1 MTETRDGRRE
11 RKQAEARGIEQFRE
25 HVGNPAPLTMT
36 PQAVYH
42 WNRDDQADA
51 LAAAREAEPD
61 TGFMMRLLALCTL
74 PRTNPGNRD
83 KYIRRNGPF
92 TLVMTATGTAK
103 LPYGTLPR
111 LLLAWVC
118 TEAVRSQ
125 SRTLVLGRSLAEF
138 MRTLGLH
145 PSGGSQRGDR
155 IRLQNQMQRLFN
167 ASVQLVYERDG
178 RSVSVGSLVADRTD
192 FWWDP
197 RRPEDPVLWDSTIEL
212 GEKFFNEIIACPVPL
227 DVNVLKAIKRSP
239 LGLDLYLWLTYR
251 LFGLGEPL
259 SLTWRQLYRQF
270 GSNPVADRRT
280 VDDFRKD
287 VLRELGSSRTH
298 GLVSSTAPRGLSQAE
313 TDAAAHR
320 PQPSRSRESSP
331 RRHGPHDAAP
341 ARVPGPR
348 RASGAARARAHRR
361 AGGDG
366 QDGCGPRRDL
376 LRRRH
381 GDRRNQCRS
390 RPGDGTALRPLNA
403 PESGGRIGVVKR
415 PDNGRIGVVK
425 RPTTARDR
433 SGETPDNGRIGV
445 VKRPD
450 NVQVD
455 QSK

>member
-287 VLRELGSSRTH
+287 VLRELGKLKDAWPSFEYGT
-298 GLVSSTAPRGLSQAE
+298 PRGCLKLKPTRPLIAPSRPGAANRRPGDTDHTTLRRHVFRVLAERPELLEPEHTDELAE
-313 TDAAAHR
+313 TVKTA
-320 PQPSRSRESSP
+320 
-331 RRHGPHDAAP
+331 
-341 ARVPGPR
+341 
-348 RASGAARARAHRR
+348 AARAGISYDADTVTAAINAGRAL
-361 AGGDG
+361 ATA
-366 QDGCGPRRDL
+366 QPS
-376 LRRRH
+376 
-381 GDRRNQCRS
+381 DR
-390 RPGDGTALRPLNA
+390 
-403 PESGGRIGVVKR
+403 
-415 PDNGRIGVVK
+415 
-425 RPTTARDR
+425 
-433 SGETPDNGRIGV
+433 
-445 VKRPD
+445 
-450 NVQVD
+450 
-455 QSK
+455 